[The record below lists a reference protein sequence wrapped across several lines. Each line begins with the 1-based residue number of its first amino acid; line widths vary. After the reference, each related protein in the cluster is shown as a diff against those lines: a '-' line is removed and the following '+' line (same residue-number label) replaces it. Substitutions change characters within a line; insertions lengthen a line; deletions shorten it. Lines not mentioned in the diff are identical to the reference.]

1 MNRMGKSPAKPGG
14 PKPKKMPQSKPP
26 MAATPGPVSGVM
38 KKQPGASLL
47 KTSRGVFGMK

>member
-1 MNRMGKSPAKPGG
+1 MQRMGKSGASS